1 MIPHGDRL
9 SVDDM
14 SGSRSATKLLTVDR
28 MFKKSVFL
36 AFLALLLA
44 APRPAHAYLDANTGS
59 LILQI
64 LVGGLAGLALVG
76 KLAWH
81 RIAHFFGFGQPEDDE
96 D

>member
-1 MIPHGDRL
+1 ML
-9 SVDDM
+9 K
-14 SGSRSATKLLTVDR
+14 KLVI
-28 MFKKSVFL
+28 F
-36 AFLALLLA
+36 AFLAMFLA
-44 APRPAHAYLDANTGS
+44 APGTAHAYLDANTGS

-81 RIAHFFGFGQPEDDE
+81 RIARFFGFGQPEDDE